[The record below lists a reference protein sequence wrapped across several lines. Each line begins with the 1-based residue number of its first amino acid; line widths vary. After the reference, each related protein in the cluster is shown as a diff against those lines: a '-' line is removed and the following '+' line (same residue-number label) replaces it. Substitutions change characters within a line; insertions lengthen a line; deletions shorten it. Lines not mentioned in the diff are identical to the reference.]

1 MYWVISYW
9 HYIEVKEYYNILTVP
24 FEKSKIVSI
33 ASSINIAMSP
43 GGPKFA
49 VNLIFRIG
57 FGSAS
62 SACYLLKLIAII
74 L

>member
-1 MYWVISYW
+1 M
-9 HYIEVKEYYNILTVP
+9 
-24 FEKSKIVSI
+24 VSI
-33 ASSINIAMSP
+33 SSSINIAMSP

-49 VNLIFRIG
+49 VKLIFRIG